1 MALTLSIG
9 DLSLTLTKFSDRQLP
24 RTHVEPHSGVE
35 YSIWGTTIG
44 DGPVFQPKYT
54 WSVNAIVGHCQEQ
67 QAERMLGAI
76 YAEFDYRRRTMPHEN
91 AQIRL
96 IDTNQEIQEKA
107 PQTRALAPGASITN
121 LPGNY
126 LSYFAQF
133 DVWFV
138 QPPTYSEEGRIRIAN
153 FSLQETGRVLP

>member
-1 MALTLSIG
+1 MALSLSIG
-9 DLSLTLTKFSDRQLP
+9 DLSLTLNKFSDRQLP
-24 RTHVEPHSGVE
+24 RTIIEPHSGVE

-44 DGPVFQPKYT
+44 DGPVFQPKYV
-54 WSVNAIVGHCQEQ
+54 WSVTASVGHCQEQ
-67 QAERMLGAI
+67 NAERMLGAI
-76 YAEFDYRRRTMPHEN
+76 YAEFDLRRRTMPHEN

-107 PQTRALAPGASITN
+107 PRTRAIAPGTAITT
-121 LPGNY
+121 LPGEY
-126 LSYFAQF
+126 ISYFAQF

-138 QPPTYSEEGRIRIAN
+138 QPPSYSVEGRIRTVN